1 MKKDFLIGFLLIRGG
16 EEMSKIKIGIVGYG
30 NLGRGVAVGLQNHS
44 DMELVG
50 IFSRRDPSTI
60 PTAAPVFLLDDIL
73 DFKNKIDVL
82 ILCGGS
88 KSDIPVQ
95 GPALAEH
102 FNTVDSY
109 DVHQLIPAYFNQMDQ
124 LAKENENVSVI
135 ATGWDPGLFS
145 LNRLMQEA
153 ILPQGETY
161 TFWGRGV
168 SQGHSDAVRG
178 VGGVAEAVQYT
189 VPDDFMIETI
199 KKGKKVD
206 YSPNKAHMRD
216 VYVVLEE
223 DANPLEV
230 EQNIKK
236 MPDYFEGYKTNVNF
250 ISKAEFVEKHQSMTH
265 GGRVIR
271 QAETSDEEVS
281 VMEFSLKLD
290 SNPEFTAAVNIAYAR
305 AAYKLAQEKQ
315 YGARTVLDIPPFY
328 LSAKSKEELIKEL
341 L

>member
-1 MKKDFLIGFLLIRGG
+1 
-16 EEMSKIKIGIVGYG
+16 MSKIKIGIVGYG
-30 NLGRGVAVGLQNHS
+30 NLGRGVEVGLQNHP

-60 PTAAPVFLLDDIL
+60 ASKSPAFLLDDIL
-73 DFKNKIDVL
+73 DFKEKIDVL

-95 GPALAEH
+95 GPALAKH

-109 DVHQLIPAYFNQMDQ
+109 DTHKLIPAYFNQMDQ

-153 ILPQGETY
+153 ILPNGDTY

-178 VGGVAEAVQYT
+178 IAGVAEAAQYT
-189 VPDDFMIETI
+189 VPDKYMIGEI
-199 KKGKKVD
+199 QKGEKVD
-206 YSPNKAHMRD
+206 YTPKKAHMRD

-223 DANPLEV
+223 DADPIAVAE
-230 EQNIKK
+230 NIKK
-236 MPDYFEGYKTNVNF
+236 MPDYFEGYHTNVNF
-250 ISKAEFVEKHQSMTH
+250 ISEEEFAENHRSMPH

-271 QAETSDEEVS
+271 QANTSEEEVS
-281 VMEFSLKLD
+281 VMDFSLKLG
-290 SNPEFTAAVNIAYAR
+290 SNPEFTSAVNIAYAR
-305 AAYKLAQEKQ
+305 AAYRLAKEKQ
-315 YGARTVLDIPPFY
+315 YGARTVIDIPPFY
-328 LSAKSKEELIKEL
+328 LSSKSKEELIKEL

>member
-1 MKKDFLIGFLLIRGG
+1 
-16 EEMSKIKIGIVGYG
+16 MSKIKIGIVGYG
-30 NLGRGVAVGLQNHS
+30 NLGRGVEIGLKNHP

-50 IFSRRDPSTI
+50 IFSRRDPEKVMTKS
-60 PTAAPVFLLDDIL
+60 PVFLLDHL
-73 DFKNKIDVL
+73 LEFKQKIDVL

-88 KSDIPVQ
+88 KSDIPKQ
-95 GPALAEH
+95 GPAVAEH
-102 FNTVDSY
+102 FNTVDAY
-109 DVHQLIPAYFNQMDQ
+109 DTHKLIPDYFNKMNQI
-124 LAKENENVSVI
+124 AKDHKNVSVI

-153 ILPQGETY
+153 ILPNGDTY

-178 VGGVAEAVQYT
+178 VKGVAEAVQYT
-189 VPDDFMIETI
+189 VPDDFMIGEI
-199 KKGKKVD
+199 QKGKKID
-206 YSPNKAHMRD
+206 YSPNNAHMRD

-223 DANPLEV
+223 DADPIAV
-230 EQNIKK
+230 EKEIKE
-236 MPDYFEGYKTNVNF
+236 MPDYFEGYDTNVNF
-250 ISKAEFVEKHQSMTH
+250 ISEEEFKENHQSMPH

-271 QAETSDEEVS
+271 QANTSADEVS
-281 VMEFSLKLD
+281 VMEFTLNLG

-315 YGARTVLDIPPFY
+315 YGARTVLDIPPLY